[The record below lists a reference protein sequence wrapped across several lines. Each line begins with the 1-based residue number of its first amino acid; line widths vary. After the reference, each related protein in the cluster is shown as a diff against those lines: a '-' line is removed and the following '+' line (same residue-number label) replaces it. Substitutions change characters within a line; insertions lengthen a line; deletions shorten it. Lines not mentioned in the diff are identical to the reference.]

1 MRFVAAAILIGALSV
16 ADAAAAQPSGAAV
29 FGQCAGCHALK
40 PGPSGVGPN
49 LLGVV
54 GRQAG
59 TLAGYDYT
67 LGTKTAGKG
76 GLVWTEDALDH
87 FLADPYSVPDN
98 GMEFSGLPNAAD
110 RKAVIDYIKSAP
122 H

>member
-1 MRFVAAAILIGALSV
+1 MAFGS
-16 ADAAAAQPSGAAV
+16 SGAELGHAV
-29 FGQCAGCHALK
+29 CCGG
-40 PGPSGVGPN
+40 GI
-49 LLGVV
+49 
-54 GRQAG
+54 
-59 TLAGYDYT
+59 
-67 LGTKTAGKG
+67 G